1 MAYQCV
7 AASVEGFVQQVA
19 VAYLARGYWFYVAG
33 WIPAEKSPETVDAKL
48 IGKYGVDVSRW
59 ERGRRKRIGL
69 ANMQYIRHGRFF
81 LLMATHG
88 QHVFFEEEEGQIR
101 DARRTPI
108 RFAGYSISYRGGHAS
123 VRIDQPVYRR
133 LKECLTNMA
142 PWCAVD
148 TLVDEFSNIPFEPY
162 APVRNQLFCLLRAV
176 NRVRKTAGLAEC
188 PADCIRT
195 KRRVHRPFMAPEKVS
210 VGALQVHQEPPGG
223 VSPRTK

>member
-59 ERGRRKRIGL
+59 ERGRRKRSGL

-88 QHVFFEEEEGQIR
+88 KHVFFDEEEGQIR
-101 DARRTPI
+101 DARRTPV

-123 VRIDQPVYRR
+123 VRIDQPVYPAA
-133 LKECLTNMA
+133 EGV
-142 PWCAVD
+142 PDQHGAVVRARYAAGRI
-148 TLVDEFSNIPFEPY
+148 LEYSVRALRAGAEP
-162 APVRNQLFCLLRAV
+162 ALLRAQS
-176 NRVRKTAGLAEC
+176 RE
-188 PADCIRT
+188 
-195 KRRVHRPFMAPEKVS
+195 S
-210 VGALQVHQEPPGG
+210 VAKNSRL
-223 VSPRTK
+223 S